1 VKKGR
6 VFQFQSKQIYILIII
21 SSLLLISATYLIANQ
36 RVYIPFI
43 QKQEAQ
49 NTPTQ
54 TPTPTSTP
62 NPTNTPLPGEDIIWL
77 IVRPEN
83 PDKEW
88 ALCYFIKKYNDSG
101 RPVMEI
107 YPSDSS
113 PVSERIKIPV
123 GERVR
128 AYNGVIKADGGVK
141 FYKLVDYHGIEGE
154 ELYLRQVDVM
164 KAEDLQSNN

>member
-1 VKKGR
+1 VKNR
-6 VFQFQSKQIYILIII
+6 RTNQFQSKYIYIIIII
-21 SSLLLISATYLIANQ
+21 SSLLLISASYIIANQ

-49 NTPTQ
+49 NTPTETQ
-54 TPTPTSTP
+54 TPTSTP
-62 NPTNTPLPGEDIIWL
+62 KPTATALPGEDIIWL

-88 ALCYFIKKYNDSG
+88 ALCYFVKKFNDSG

-113 PVSERIKIPV
+113 PASERIKIPA
-123 GERVR
+123 GERVQ
-128 AYNGVIKADGGVK
+128 AYNEVIKADGGAK
-141 FYKLVDYHGIEGE
+141 FWKLVDYTGNAGE

-164 KAEDLQSNN
+164 KSEDLQ